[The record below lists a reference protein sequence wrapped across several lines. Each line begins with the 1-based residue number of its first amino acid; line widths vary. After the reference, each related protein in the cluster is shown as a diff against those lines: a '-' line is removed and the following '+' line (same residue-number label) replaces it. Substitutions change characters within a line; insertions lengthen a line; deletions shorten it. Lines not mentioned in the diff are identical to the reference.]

1 MSTQVANPPSP
12 RRTHASSP
20 ATMRDSLSPREEAAP
35 APAPCELPVKESAWA
50 DLPLSLCGAV
60 LDCLCVDDGQ
70 LDPTYLAHR
79 RSRSWSGHFRA
90 VCRRYR
96 SIHDTH
102 LTRLRPYSLQLH
114 DGATLVAR
122 FANVKH
128 LTLVDHTNEDG
139 TPGVAAALNPLSPA
153 LPPPAFPV
161 GHRGGFSTA
170 AATLKEVVQ
179 ASPLQWACRCSV
191 SMLKVASFVSA
202 LRQRGERLSSVP
214 QAPRPQTA
222 GCSSSTDCS
231 S

>member
-179 ASPLQWACRCSV
+179 ASVGAPSVCSKLRPL
-191 SMLKVASFVSA
+191 
-202 LRQRGERLSSVP
+202 
-214 QAPRPQTA
+214 
-222 GCSSSTDCS
+222 
-231 S
+231 